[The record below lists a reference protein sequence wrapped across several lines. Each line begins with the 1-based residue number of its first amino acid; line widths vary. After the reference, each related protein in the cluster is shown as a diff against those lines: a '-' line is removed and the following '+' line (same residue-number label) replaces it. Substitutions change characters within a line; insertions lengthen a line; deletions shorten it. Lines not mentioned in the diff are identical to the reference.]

1 MLSVPNSTRP
11 LRPRRGRFAL
21 CRWPGWLQRL
31 PLLPVGA
38 DAHIGPLLRTTCGA
52 PVGRGDHTP
61 PFQIPFRNL
70 AGGGHTPGAPRRR
83 PPCSV
88 APVGGGLRPA
98 PLGQGPLHTN
108 FLVSG
113 IPPPPRRGGPM
124 CPPANG
130 SRKEPRPGR
139 HIGRPLQ
146 NLYQLLENRAGTEPC
161 PCLNTGNLPQ
171 RASGRCPLRPGRG
184 PEHGSHPVPD
194 PHRRIMSHLQKEEAE
209 YRLLFPYSVSWGG
222 SAGAGFPPSAVLRP
236 LAANRRF
243 VPWPMSW

>member
-1 MLSVPNSTRP
+1 MLSAPISTP
-11 LRPRRGRFAL
+11 SSRPRRRRSAVR
-21 CRWPGWLQRL
+21 RWPGWLMKL
-31 PLLPVGA
+31 PTPSVGA
-38 DAHIGPLLRTTCGA
+38 DAYIGLLLRTTSVA
-52 PVGRGDHTP
+52 PVGRGAHDRRQPTP
-61 PFQIPFRNL
+61 L
-70 AGGGHTPGAPRRR
+70 
-83 PPCSV
+83 
-88 APVGGGLRPA
+88 PVGGGLRPA

-209 YRLLFPYSVSWGG
+209 YRFLFPYSVSWGG
-222 SAGAGFPPSAVLRP
+222 SSGAGFPPSAVLRP

>member
-1 MLSVPNSTRP
+1 MRAPPVAEEASKKEWQRSKFCER
-11 LRPRRGRFAL
+11 LRAKNFGYRNRSCHGFAVTEGSSGVDRHRLRRTGRGRAL
-21 CRWPGWLQRL
+21 SR
-31 PLLPVGA
+31 PVLGFWM
-38 DAHIGPLLRTTCGA
+38 LR
-52 PVGRGDHTP
+52 
-61 PFQIPFRNL
+61 Q
-70 AGGGHTPGAPRRR
+70 
-83 PPCSV
+83 
-88 APVGGGLRPA
+88 
-98 PLGQGPLHTN
+98 
-108 FLVSG
+108 
-113 IPPPPRRGGPM
+113 PRRGGPM